1 MSGPP
6 PEETPFVP
14 IPITQHFL
22 DAASAFTDMYGEF
35 DIRDMSY
42 LVSDEAYSMLLH
54 ELDIKDMS
62 AFMDINYPV
71 IGTLYG
77 IALETSEA
85 YSDRQCALIV
95 GSDEYH
101 FEIPEPHKPKRPIAP
116 PPQPTL
122 NMYPGWGKPPKPD
135 PAITPVIKEDNIDV
149 VARFLA
155 EVFIGCC
162 YAFIIMGMIANPG
175 GMDAIG
181 LLVLVGT
188 LHFSLRGQVFR
199 RVSHRLVGFPW
210 IDSQIK
216 YTPIFIDD
224 DGYIHKHKPK
234 RKINGEE
241 MTSLSDLFE
250 GYERIAS
257 ETKPKRK
264 GKYDLL
270 EAILGDER
278 GCISVSN
285 MSDMYYVRIQSGV
298 NPDGTTKWGKGIPM
312 MSVGY
317 YGNEIV
323 GTPVYIGESP
333 AGLGLSILGERHPGR
348 EQMATLGELFEGYE
362 ECPQAPEAQP
372 TLVTKC

>member
-42 LVSDEAYSMLLH
+42 LVSNEVCLRLLH

-62 AFMDINYPV
+62 AFMNINYPV
-71 IGTLYG
+71 IGSLYG
-77 IALETSEA
+77 IKLEASEA
-85 YSDRQCALIV
+85 YSDRQCALL
-95 GSDEYH
+95 SPDPAYH
-101 FEIPEPHKPKRPIAP
+101 FEIPEPRKVKS
-116 PPQPTL
+116 
-122 NMYPGWGKPPKPD
+122 PPKPD
-135 PAITPVIKEDNIDV
+135 PAITPSYPCDFGAFDFVGQPIKHAYNWVNSFGFRTNWELILGLFTSVHPIYWLLYGFNAWLYMYNLV
-149 VARFLA
+149 VLI
-155 EVFIGCC
+155 VLIST
-162 YAFIIMGMIANPG
+162 MIYR
-175 GMDAIG
+175 
-181 LLVLVGT
+181 
-188 LHFSLRGQVFR
+188 SRYEQ
-199 RVSHRLVGFPW
+199 
-210 IDSQIK
+210 
-216 YTPIFIDD
+216 
-224 DGYIHKHKPK
+224 KPK
-234 RKINGEE
+234 RKANGEE